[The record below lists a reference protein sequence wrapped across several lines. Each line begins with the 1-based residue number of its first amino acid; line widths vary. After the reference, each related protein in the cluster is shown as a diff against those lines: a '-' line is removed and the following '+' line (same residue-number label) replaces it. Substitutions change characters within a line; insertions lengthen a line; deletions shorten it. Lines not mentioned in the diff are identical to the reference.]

1 MQRKPNNLP
10 LNMSRNQ
17 RERGREMTTSVEF
30 HVATRIAV
38 LILSLKA
45 AQSGNTPQIHYY
57 VFDTRKGGVFH
68 LFSFD

>member
-1 MQRKPNNLP
+1 
-10 LNMSRNQ
+10 
-17 RERGREMTTSVEF
+17 MTTSVEF